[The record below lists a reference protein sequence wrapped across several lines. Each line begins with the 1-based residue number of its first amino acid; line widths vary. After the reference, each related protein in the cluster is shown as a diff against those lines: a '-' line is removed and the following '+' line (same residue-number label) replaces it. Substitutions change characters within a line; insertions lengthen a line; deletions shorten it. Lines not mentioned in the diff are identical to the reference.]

1 MYRFIKVAVLLSAV
15 FLSLLLLASCA
26 SNAAVGGG
34 QVSTSPA
41 ASDTGEKGR
50 LEKATAWA
58 EAVKAR
64 DGKGQYNL
72 MTKALQ
78 EKVYNDFAGLN
89 WVTGTSSPWVTDYTV
104 SEKDGG
110 AAVVFHYATST
121 GPAGSYEQDLTFKT
135 EDGTLKIDSISELK
149 KTADSAAPSNAA
161 LTLKDL
167 TALLGMTKDS
177 LLKAIPETPVTVDE
191 GGLGFEKTGIRVW
204 FDDKTHTTVAQVLIM
219 NDTIDINSLKL
230 GDNFGAF
237 KDVFGTPV
245 SDTNGDAHFKYG
257 DIYISTLREQSDLN
271 GKVIS
276 VYLLSENF

>member
-1 MYRFIKVAVLLSAV
+1 MFRFKKATVLLSAV
-15 FLSLLLLASCA
+15 ILSLLLLASCA
-26 SNAAVGGG
+26 SNAAVVGG
-34 QVSTSPA
+34 QAASSPA

-104 SEKDGG
+104 SEKDGS

-135 EDGTLKIDSISELK
+135 EDGTLKIDSISEPKAVLN
-149 KTADSAAPSNAA
+149 TAMS
-161 LTLKDL
+161 LEDL
-167 TALLGMTKDS
+167 TKLLGLTKDA
-177 LLKAIPETPVTVDE
+177 LIKAIPETPVTVDE

-204 FDDKTHTTVAQVLIM
+204 FDNESYTTVAQVLILS
-219 NDTIDINSLKL
+219 DAIDINGLKL
-230 GDNFGAF
+230 GDSFEAF
-237 KDVFGTPV
+237 KAVFGEPM

-257 DIYISTLREQSDLN
+257 DMYLSVVRDPADQS
-271 GKVIS
+271 GKVIA